1 MSGDDRGACSLGRSP
16 LGRAIWT
23 AQHAVSGPPSSALA
37 PGRIAPHHR
46 GSAQPAGQVING
58 FGPVPADDRDI
69 ARVRPAAGEGQRG
82 KPRALV
88 GQDGCLGLDADAGG
102 AVSGA
107 RSPSPP
113 ASALRGVPLRCT
125 ASVRDGQLD
134 MLVRVDTWSSA
145 GRPAGSVM
153 STVPPMLTLPSRTE
167 PDIPDRRARR
177 LPEGRRAGSQHMAG
191 NYPQVPADFSRAP
204 VVPADEVSDGPTQ
217 PKAVWPERVRPEPVE
232 PPPAS
237 QQQRPLAPRP
247 PHPTPPPWPPPRPWP
262 EPPAPPPEP
271 PPRPRPLP
279 PPEPEPEPEP
289 VPPPEPPPE
298 PLALGAG
305 FRRARWA
312 GREPA
317 RPPMPGSTGA

>member
-1 MSGDDRGACSLGRSP
+1 MSGDDRGTCSLGRSP

-167 PDIPDRRARR
+167 PDIPDRRA
-177 LPEGRRAGSQHMAG
+177 AAC
-191 NYPQVPADFSRAP
+191 
-204 VVPADEVSDGPTQ
+204 
-217 PKAVWPERVRPEPVE
+217 PKAVARVASTWRGIIPSGSRFLPRSRSARGRGIRRSH
-232 PPPAS
+232 PAES
-237 QQQRPLAPRP
+237 SMAGTGAARTSGTAAGLATATTASAAAAAPDAAAVAAAQTMAGAAG
-247 PHPTPPPWPPPRPWP
+247 TPAAAAAVA
-262 EPPAPPPEP
+262 PA
-271 PPRPRPLP
+271 
-279 PPEPEPEPEP
+279 
-289 VPPPEPPPE
+289 
-298 PLALGAG
+298 GT
-305 FRRARWA
+305 RARA
-312 GREPA
+312 GA
-317 RPPMPGSTGA
+317 RTAA